1 MSSKKVSKVR
11 ATEAVDTL
19 DSTGRQRQLKRD
31 EAIRKKLEQ
40 EFSKKRPS
48 NSSRTLGKNRRI
60 AGTVSALRPGQA
72 LTVKE
77 SMLVMESAQLMA
89 AKRCDCVLV
98 IDDDDHLSGIFT
110 AKDIAYR
117 LVAENLDARTTPVI
131 DIMTKGPMCVTSDT
145 SATEALNLMV
155 SKGFRHLPV
164 CNEEGDIF
172 GLLDITK
179 CLYGALEK
187 IERAF
192 GSSKE
197 LSSAIE
203 GVEKEWTGTPA
214 ELTEYLE
221 SLRQH
226 MSCPNLESVLDGTP
240 PAEVKYR
247 TNVRDIAIMMK
258 ELHTTAVLVQK
269 HHNLAGIF
277 TSKDIVLRVIA
288 AGLNPENCT
297 VVRVMTPNP
306 DTASPDTT
314 VLDALKLM
322 NEGHYLNL
330 PVLDNGIVI
339 GMVDVLKL
347 TYVTLEQMNGMD
359 NREGPEGGPMW
370 GRFWDSFSAVD
381 PMESSSQLSD
391 SSSHMNSRSMIS
403 NNISPQP
410 STSLSQLKSYSDIS
424 PNESASMVNYNNDQ
438 ASSVVMDEG
447 PDTFT
452 FKFTSAGQKTHRVV
466 CKPAFTELLEC
477 VRVKLIPEHGD
488 DVGDEEW
495 LTMSYLDDEEDQ
507 VLMSCDADVSDSV
520 HLARKVGQT
529 RVKLIVQDQKS
540 LQPQSISPSQVT
552 TAQPPPLPV
561 QQTEKPVPKKKKV
574 FSPPPPKK
582 ENSLLLPAAIGF
594 LGVVI
599 VGVFAIS
606 RVQNSSKN

>member
-1 MSSKKVSKVR
+1 
-11 ATEAVDTL
+11 
-19 DSTGRQRQLKRD
+19 
-31 EAIRKKLEQ
+31 
-40 EFSKKRPS
+40 
-48 NSSRTLGKNRRI
+48 
-60 AGTVSALRPGQA
+60 
-72 LTVKE
+72 
-77 SMLVMESAQLMA
+77 
-89 AKRCDCVLV
+89 
-98 IDDDDHLSGIFT
+98 
-110 AKDIAYR
+110 
-117 LVAENLDARTTPVI
+117 
-131 DIMTKGPMCVTSDT
+131 
-145 SATEALNLMV
+145 
-155 SKGFRHLPV
+155 
-164 CNEEGDIF
+164 
-172 GLLDITK
+172 
-179 CLYGALEK
+179 
-187 IERAF
+187 
-192 GSSKE
+192 
-197 LSSAIE
+197 
-203 GVEKEWTGTPA
+203 
-214 ELTEYLE
+214 
-221 SLRQH
+221 
-226 MSCPNLESVLDGTP
+226 
-240 PAEVKYR
+240 
-247 TNVRDIAIMMK
+247 
-258 ELHTTAVLVQK
+258 
-269 HHNLAGIF
+269 
-277 TSKDIVLRVIA
+277 
-288 AGLNPENCT
+288 
-297 VVRVMTPNP
+297 MTPNP

-359 NREGPEGGPMW
+359 NRDGPEGINYSTCNREYVRDTQNIIVGGPMW

-381 PMESSSQLSD
+381 NMESSSQLSD

-438 ASSVVMDEG
+438 ASSIVMDGG

-466 CKPAFTELLEC
+466 CKPAFNELLEC

-540 LQPQSISPSQVT
+540 SQPQSISPSQVT
-552 TAQPPPLPV
+552 TTNTTVKTAPVLPV
-561 QQTEKPVPKKKKV
+561 SSQQIEKPAPKKKKV
-574 FSPPPPKK
+574 FSSSPSSLPPKK
-582 ENSLLLPAAIGF
+582 DHSLLLPAAIGF

-599 VGVFAIS
+599 LGVFAIS
-606 RVQNSSKN
+606 RVQQHSSKN